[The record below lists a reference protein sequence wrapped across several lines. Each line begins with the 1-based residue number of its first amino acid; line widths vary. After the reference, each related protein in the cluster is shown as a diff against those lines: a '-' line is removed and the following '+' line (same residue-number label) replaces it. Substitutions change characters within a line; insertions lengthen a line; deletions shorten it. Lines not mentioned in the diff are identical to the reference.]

1 MRQDA
6 RPVGTR
12 AVHRGCKKVSLDPA
26 IVQNIAER
34 VRAEVLPRLAPGLKL
49 DPAIIQK
56 IAKKVPIFA
65 GMSEPCLL
73 ATLATGE
80 HFSVQAGEAVVR
92 EGDMGNSFFVLIA
105 GDVVIEKMR
114 DGKPVELAS
123 LGPGECF
130 GEMALV
136 GNDVRSA
143 TVRATGQLVAM
154 RFYRELIDSNPES
167 ASAIYRNIAR
177 ILAARLG
184 ESSLVLADLKKRSG
198 PA

>member
-1 MRQDA
+1 M
-6 RPVGTR
+6 GI
-12 AVHRGCKKVSLDPA
+12 DPA

-34 VRAEVLPRLAPGLKL
+34 MRAEVLPRAPAAPGLRL

-56 IAKKVPIFA
+56 IAQKVPIFA
-65 GMSEPCLL
+65 GMSQADLL

-80 HFSVQAGEAVVR
+80 HFTVATGETVFR
-92 EGDMGNSFFVLIA
+92 EGDMGNSFYVLIA
-105 GDVVIEKMR
+105 GDVAVEKLR
-114 DGKPVELAS
+114 DGKTVELTR

-143 TVRATGQLVAM
+143 TVRALGHVVAM
-154 RFYRELIDSNPES
+154 RFYRELIDANPES

-184 ESSLVLADLKKRSG
+184 ESSLRLADLKKRDG
-198 PA
+198 TG

>member
-1 MRQDA
+1 M
-6 RPVGTR
+6 GI
-12 AVHRGCKKVSLDPA
+12 DPA
-26 IVQNIAER
+26 IVQNIAQR
-34 VRAEVLPRLAPGLKL
+34 VRAEVLPRTQSAPALKL

-56 IAKKVPIFA
+56 IAQKVPIFA
-65 GMSEPCLL
+65 GMSQADLL

-80 HFSVQAGEAVVR
+80 HFTVGTGETVFR
-92 EGDMGNSFFVLIA
+92 EGDMGNSFYVLIA
-105 GDVVIEKMR
+105 GEVVVEKLR
-114 DGKPVELAS
+114 DGRPVELTR

-143 TVRATGQLVAM
+143 TVRALVQVVAM
-154 RFYRELIDSNPES
+154 RFYRELVDSNPES

-184 ESSLVLADLKKRSG
+184 ESSLRLADLKKRDSTG
-198 PA
+198 

>member
-1 MRQDA
+1 M
-6 RPVGTR
+6 GI
-12 AVHRGCKKVSLDPA
+12 DPA

-34 VRAEVLPRLAPGLKL
+34 VRAEVLPARTAPAIKL

-56 IAKKVPIFA
+56 IAQKVPIFA
-65 GMSEPCLL
+65 GMSQPCLL

-80 HFSVQAGEAVVR
+80 AVFR
-92 EGDMGNSFFVLIA
+92 EGDMGNSFYVLIA
-105 GDVVIEKMR
+105 GDVVVEKLR
-114 DGKPVELAS
+114 QGKPVELVR

-143 TVRATGQLVAM
+143 TVRATAPVVAM
-154 RFYRELIDSNPES
+154 RFYRELIDANPES

-177 ILAARLG
+177 ILATRLG
-184 ESSLVLADLKKRSG
+184 ESSMVLAELKKREG
-198 PA
+198 A

>member
-1 MRQDA
+1 M
-6 RPVGTR
+6 GI
-12 AVHRGCKKVSLDPA
+12 DPA

-34 VRAEVLPRLAPGLKL
+34 VRAEVLPARTAPALKL

-56 IAKKVPIFA
+56 IAQKVPIFA
-65 GMSEPCLL
+65 GMSQACLL

-80 HFSVQAGEAVVR
+80 HFTIQPGEAVFR
-92 EGDMGNSFFVLIA
+92 EGDMGNSFYVLIA
-105 GDVVIEKMR
+105 GEVVVEKQR
-114 DGKPVELAS
+114 GGRPVELAR

-143 TVRATGQLVAM
+143 TVRATAAVVAM
-154 RFYRELIDSNPES
+154 RFYRELIDSNAES
-167 ASAIYRNIAR
+167 ASIIYRNIAR

-184 ESSLVLADLKKRSG
+184 ESSLMLAELKKREG
-198 PA
+198 V

>member
-1 MRQDA
+1 M
-6 RPVGTR
+6 
-12 AVHRGCKKVSLDPA
+12 SIDPA

-34 VRAEVLPRLAPGLKL
+34 MRAEVLPRNPSPPVLKL

-56 IAKKVPIFA
+56 IAQKVPIFA
-65 GMSEPCLL
+65 GMSQDALL

-80 HFSVQAGEAVVR
+80 HFAVGAGEAVFR
-92 EGDMGNSFFVLIA
+92 EGDMGNSFYVLIA
-105 GDVVIEKMR
+105 GDVVVEKQHA
-114 DGKPVELAS
+114 GKPVELKR

-143 TVRATGQLVAM
+143 AVRALGPVVAM
-154 RFYRELIDSNPES
+154 RFYRELIDGHPES
-167 ASAIYRNIAR
+167 ASIIYRNIAR

-184 ESSLVLADLKKRSG
+184 ESSVMLADLKKRDDAG
-198 PA
+198 

>member
-1 MRQDA
+1 M
-6 RPVGTR
+6 
-12 AVHRGCKKVSLDPA
+12 SIDPA

-34 VRAEVLPRLAPGLKL
+34 VRAEVLPVRGTPALKL

-56 IAKKVPIFA
+56 IAQKVPIFA
-65 GMSEPCLL
+65 GMSQDCLV

-80 HFSVQAGEAVVR
+80 HFTIQPGEAVFR
-92 EGDMGNSFFVLIA
+92 EGDLGSSFYVLIA
-105 GDVVIEKMR
+105 GDVVVEKLR
-114 DGKPVELAS
+114 EGQSVELAR

-136 GNDVRSA
+136 GNDLRSA
-143 TVRATGQLVAM
+143 TVRATTSLVAM
-154 RFYRELIDSNPES
+154 RFYRELIDALPES

-184 ESSLVLADLKKRSG
+184 ESSLMLADLKTRE
-198 PA
+198 PARL

>member
-1 MRQDA
+1 MGID
-6 RPVGTR
+6 PV
-12 AVHRGCKKVSLDPA
+12 
-26 IVQNIAER
+26 IIQNVAER
-34 VRAEVLPRLAPGLKL
+34 VRAEVLPRTPAPSGLRL

-56 IAKKVPIFA
+56 IAQKVPIFA
-65 GMSEPCLL
+65 GMSQSDLL

-80 HFSVQAGEAVVR
+80 HFTVNAGEAVFR
-92 EGDMGNSFFVLIA
+92 EGDMGNSFYVLIA
-105 GDVVIEKMR
+105 GEVAVEKLR
-114 DGKPVELAS
+114 EGKPVELTR

-143 TVRATGQLVAM
+143 TVRALGHVVAM
-154 RFYRELIDSNPES
+154 RFYRELIDANPES

-184 ESSLVLADLKKRSG
+184 ESSLMLADLVRQRDGS
-198 PA
+198 A

>member
-1 MRQDA
+1 M
-6 RPVGTR
+6 GI
-12 AVHRGCKKVSLDPA
+12 DPA
-26 IVQNIAER
+26 IVQNIAQR
-34 VRAEVLPRLAPGLKL
+34 MRAEVLPRTPAAPALRL

-56 IAKKVPIFA
+56 IAQKVPIFA
-65 GMSEPCLL
+65 GMSQADLL

-80 HFSVQAGEAVVR
+80 HFTVNTGETVFR
-92 EGDMGNSFFVLIA
+92 EGDMGNSFYVLIA
-105 GDVVIEKMR
+105 GDVVVEKLC
-114 DGKPVELAS
+114 DGRPVELTR

-143 TVRATGQLVAM
+143 TVCALGPVVAM
-154 RFYRELIDSNPES
+154 RFYRELVDSNPES

-184 ESSLVLADLKKRSG
+184 ESSLRLADLKKRDSTG
-198 PA
+198 